1 MAIPM
6 NICLKFDVIAMPEK
20 KQAKPAKKKKVK
32 SEEKKKVKPVEK
44 KTAKPAIDKQ
54 FWFDLSKEM
63 VEGAASKRNEA
74 AGKLQK
80 FIVWLWG
87 IYTASAAV
95 GIALSKT
102 SYSLPVIILIAS
114 PSAILIFAYWLALW
128 VQMPVPIQFDRRI
141 SAEIR
146 DAHKKGVKTKSRKLN
161 WAIAL
166 SLISAVLVS
175 LALIAASLS
184 KQAVSSDF
192 KAYYE
197 TIQERNAIV
206 VAGHFPTD
214 TKITLRIS
222 AVPGASKEYIYITS
236 HSGELQKNIE
246 LDFTSDKYD
255 VEVEWQEKDGLVRS
269 LRRTVKPKKNKD

>member
-1 MAIPM
+1 
-6 NICLKFDVIAMPEK
+6 LKFNVIAMSEK
-20 KQAKPAKKKKVK
+20 KQAKPA
-32 SEEKKKVKPVEK
+32 EKKEVKPVEK
-44 KTAKPAIDKQ
+44 KIAKPAIDKQ

-74 AGKLQK
+74 AVKLQK

-114 PSAILIFAYWLALW
+114 PSTILIFAYWLALW
-128 VQMPVPIQFDRRI
+128 VQMPVPARFDRRI
-141 SAEIR
+141 PAEIR
-146 DAHKKGVKTKSRKLN
+146 DAHKKGVKTKSRKLKC
-161 WAIAL
+161 AIVL

-184 KQAVSSDF
+184 KQAVPHNF
-192 KAYYE
+192 EAYYQ
-197 TIQERNAIV
+197 TIQKQDIIAI
-206 VAGHFPTD
+206 AGHFPAD
-214 TKITLRIS
+214 IKITLRIS
-222 AVPGASKEYIYITS
+222 AVPDASKEYIYITS
-236 HSGELQKNIE
+236 QSGELQKNIE
-246 LDFTSDKYD
+246 LDFTADKYD

-269 LRRTVKPKKNKD
+269 LRRTVTPKKNKD